1 VVGLPEDSEEDAGLG
16 DRAELEKAHILAALH
31 EHVWNRAHVAEALGI
46 NRATLWRKLK
56 VFDIRD
62 PG

>member
-1 VVGLPEDSEEDAGLG
+1 LTI
-16 DRAELEKAHILAALH
+16 AELEKAHILAALH
-31 EHVWNRAHVAEALGI
+31 EHAWNRAQAAEALGI